1 MAQLPLPLPLASDA
15 TFATFVPAGASA
27 VLRHAEQ
34 VALGPSAPLWLWG
47 GHGSGRSHLLQAACR
62 AADAAGRRAM
72 YLPLGLEET
81 ADPALLEGLE
91 SVECVAL
98 DNLEHAIGDLRW
110 ETALFTVLDA
120 AQTQERSL
128 LIAAAAPPAACAWRL
143 ADLGSRAAAAIVYR
157 LEPLNDRER
166 LDALARHAA
175 HRGLELGEPVSRYL
189 LERVGRDMRTLCGW
203 LDRLDRASLAAQRR
217 LTIPFVR
224 ELLQHGVAHGDAS

>member
-27 VLRHAEQ
+27 VLRHAQQ
-34 VALGPSAPLWLWG
+34 VALEPSAPLWVWG
-47 GHGSGRSHLLQAACR
+47 GRGSGRSHLLQAACR

-72 YLPLGLEET
+72 YLPLGLQET

-98 DNLEHAIGDLRW
+98 DDLERVIGDPHW
-110 ETALFTVLDA
+110 ERALFAVLDA
-120 AQTQERSL
+120 AQTRERSL
-128 LIAAAAPPAACAWRL
+128 LIAAAASPAACPWQL

-157 LEPLNDRER
+157 LEPLNDGER
-166 LDALARHAA
+166 LEALTRHAA
-175 HRGLELGEPVSRYL
+175 HRGLELGEPVARFL
-189 LERVGRDMRTLCGW
+189 LERVGRDMQTLCGW

-224 ELLQHGVAHGDAS
+224 ELFQRDGARADAS